1 MTHCYFLNL
10 TKETP
15 EFTGIYIALLINM
28 SMGKIWG
35 LMLSQLPSQQ
45 SIQRQLLFLGIIL
58 VIALRVSHGAKIM
71 SCYCPDPMV
80 GFC

>member
-45 SIQRQLLFLGIIL
+45 SIQRQQPHPLACFMP
-58 VIALRVSHGAKIM
+58 V
-71 SCYCPDPMV
+71 CP
-80 GFC
+80 GFNHVCGVH